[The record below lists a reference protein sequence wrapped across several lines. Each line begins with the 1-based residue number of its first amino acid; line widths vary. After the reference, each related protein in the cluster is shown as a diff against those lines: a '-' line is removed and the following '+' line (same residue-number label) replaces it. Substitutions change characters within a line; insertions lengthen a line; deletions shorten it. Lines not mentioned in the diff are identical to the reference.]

1 MIAHSALLH
10 GGEASLPALDE
21 LFDSLAALMSYSDKL
36 CDRSGL
42 LLRGARGDWIPPDS
56 QAVHTSVDVVSA
68 FTHTLCVGYMA
79 EIARALNRTSEAAT
93 YEARL
98 ASNRVAF
105 DAHFWRNGT
114 LFHPHRCCYSSGSQV
129 GRPPAAP
136 RPAPPARAAAAW
148 RPLAACVRRAR
159 RFVCLL

>member
-79 EIARALNRTSEAAT
+79 EIARALNRTSE
-93 YEARL
+93 
-98 ASNRVAF
+98 
-105 DAHFWRNGT
+105 
-114 LFHPHRCCYSSGSQV
+114 
-129 GRPPAAP
+129 
-136 RPAPPARAAAAW
+136 
-148 RPLAACVRRAR
+148 VRRAPGPDGPAGSSSGPNGSLDALG
-159 RFVCLL
+159 V